1 MIATKFDYSTADLWM
16 FLHNVEGLNFLY
28 RGRMLGVL
36 RREENE
42 MVELGKIFQEITKRE
57 GEEIESA
64 APELVTPEFI
74 EGFLRLFYMNG
85 GTVAQLTE

>member
-1 MIATKFDYSTADLWM
+1 MIASKFDYSTGDLWM

-42 MVELGKIFQEITKRE
+42 MVELGKIFQEIIKRE
-57 GEEIESA
+57 NTEDVRLAS
-64 APELVTPEFI
+64 PEFI
-74 EGFLRLFYMNG
+74 EGFLRLFSMNG